1 MAGFNF
7 FNQKRA
13 VLNGILSIV
22 FGAVIVAYPGVSVQL
37 LAIIFGLF
45 LLLGGLVLIYDA
57 YKRKTLG
64 IDGLPRFILG
74 VLSAVLG
81 VVILSFPQ
89 ESISA
94 FLLLS
99 IGIWAIISGSI
110 LIWTYVQSARN
121 PHRNPVSLIFGIVS
135 LLFGLYLAFNPV
147 KGTYGIATIVGIYAI
162 IYGLHTLFF
171 SIPKNN

>member
-22 FGAVIVAYPGVSVQL
+22 FGAIMVAYPGVSVQL

-45 LLLGGLVLIYDA
+45 LLLWGLVLIYDA
-57 YKRKTLG
+57 YKRKTTG
-64 IDGLPRFILG
+64 IDGLPSFILG

-89 ESISA
+89 QSISA

-99 IGIWAIISGSI
+99 IGLWAIITGGI
-110 LIWTYVQSARN
+110 LIWIYGQSIRTGQRN
-121 PHRNPVSLIFGIVS
+121 LVSLIFGIVS
-135 LLFGLYLAFNPV
+135 LLFGLYMAFNPV
-147 KGTYGIATIVGIYAI
+147 KGTCGIATIVGIYAI
-162 IYGLHTLFF
+162 IHGLHALIF
-171 SIPKNN
+171 SIPKTN